1 MNQAR
6 LVYKGKHLHFFVH
19 ETGWEFVRRAEA
31 SQGVTIMAVTG
42 KQKIVLVE
50 QYRIPVG
57 KAVIELP
64 AGLVGDKDSNRDD
77 LPVAVAKRELEEET
91 GYSCEEIE
99 VIWKGSFLPG
109 LTDEMNSLCWAKK
122 LKSQA
127 LADRTGE
134 NEVYEHEDRQGL
146 PAEGEDIRVYDV
158 PLDTAEDWLNEQ
170 TQQGKAVDLK
180 VYMAIYFLRA
190 NRSKSQ

>member
-6 LVYKGKHLHFFVH
+6 LVYKGKHIHFFVH
-19 ETGWEFVRRAEA
+19 DTGWEFVRRAKA

-57 KAVIELP
+57 KVVIELP
-64 AGLVGDKDSNRDD
+64 AGLVGDNNSNRDD
-77 LPVAVAKRELEEET
+77 LPLAVAKRELEEET

-99 VIWKGSFLPG
+99 LIWNGSFLPG
-109 LTDEMNSLCWAKK
+109 LTDEMNSLCWAKR

-127 LADRTGE
+127 TADRTGE
-134 NEVYEHEDRQGL
+134 SEVYEHEKRQGIS
-146 PAEGEDIRVYDV
+146 AEGEDIRVYDV
-158 PLDTAEDWLNEQ
+158 PLATAEDWLKEQ
-170 TQQGKAVDLK
+170 TQEGKAVDLK
-180 VYMAIYFLRA
+180 VYMGIYFLRA
-190 NRSKSQ
+190 NMSKSW